1 MTSIIKQPA
10 TTSRLLLPRIAPRMA
25 PRAADDSAN
34 GQTDRETATGS
45 LPRHRGSCSHEPDL
59 FVALYAFL
67 PHCQPPT
74 VFFPLYFRRQPVRL
88 LPSFRLTRLRRSI
101 VATHDVTHAH
111 RTMRRTLITLLAC
124 ALVQSSSALVLTG
137 LRAPTVR
144 ARLGVRQ
151 LQARLSE
158 EDGGAVCVIPE
169 DDDVQ
174 L

>member
-1 MTSIIKQPA
+1 MQFI
-10 TTSRLLLPRIAPRMA
+10 LLLA
-25 PRAADDSAN
+25 
-34 GQTDRETATGS
+34 GS
-45 LPRHRGSCSHEPDL
+45 LL
-59 FVALYAFL
+59 ALLQIDETLSLAQL
-67 PHCQPPT
+67 Q
-74 VFFPLYFRRQPVRL
+74 
-88 LPSFRLTRLRRSI
+88 SSRS
-101 VATHDVTHAH
+101 DQ
-111 RTMRRTLITLLAC
+111 TMRRTLITLLTC

-144 ARLGVRQ
+144 ARLGVHQ